1 MKKRV
6 IKKGKR
12 IMIGLLGTI
21 GSGKTAAGDYLEAKR
36 GFYRVIMGNLV
47 REVARKEGLEITRE
61 NLQKIQKKYRDKYGQ
76 EYFIKLTIK
85 KLKESGKK
93 NLLIDGIRTPTD
105 ARVAKE
111 NWAVLILIDAKPSLR
126 YERIVSR
133 GREGEEKTTLADF
146 KEDEAREWK
155 LLNFK
160 ETLKYADYKLLNNG
174 NIKQLYSKIDKALE
188 KILKNA

>member
-1 MKKRV
+1 
-6 IKKGKR
+6 
-12 IMIGLLGTI
+12 MIGLLGTI